1 MKPTKIRNRQL
12 YQAPYHVLSKQL
24 GSHLS
29 KDLRQKYGTRS
40 IRVTIGDT
48 VRVLRGEFKG
58 VDGKVKE
65 VNTLKNAVTIEGIK
79 KEKLKGGQFDVYIHS
94 SNLLV
99 TELNTSDKWRTQ
111 KLEGTKSK
119 VSKKKEAKPKEEI
132 KLKEETK
139 PKEVEEKQKAPQKAE
154 PKPKQESKSKPATKT
169 PKVPKVPK
177 AKTAPKK
184 SKKESKDKKGEK

>member
-1 MKPTKIRNRQL
+1 MKPTKIRNLQL

-65 VNTLKNAVTIEGIK
+65 VNTFISTG
-79 KEKLKGGQFDVYIHS
+79 KLKKVRYQLGRTPDLKKAI
-94 SNLLV
+94 V
-99 TELNTSDKWRTQ
+99 T
-111 KLEGTKSK
+111 
-119 VSKKKEAKPKEEI
+119 
-132 KLKEETK
+132 LKEGQKIET
-139 PKEVEEKQKAPQKAE
+139 
-154 PKPKQESKSKPATKT
+154 T
-169 PKVPKVPK
+169 
-177 AKTAPKK
+177 
-184 SKKESKDKKGEK
+184 